1 MGDLR
6 RLAWALWIPA
16 VGLAI
21 WQTLARFGVLDP
33 LFFPPPS
40 DIARVG
46 TGMAVNGELAK
57 ALGSTLRTMLLG
69 YIAGC
74 STGLACG
81 LLMGRYAAVR
91 RSLETII
98 ATLNSTPKLSLFPL
112 LLLLLGVN
120 DAPRI
125 LITAIACFI
134 ALALHGQDAVEAVGR
149 TYPEVAAV
157 YGAAGPMLIRKVY
170 IPAALP
176 TLFTGLRLAVG
187 RAMVVAISVE
197 MVSSTQGLGGLI
209 WLSWQSFAVEKLF
222 VGVAAA
228 GLLGAFFHVSLR
240 WLEKRLIPWKASA
253 AA

>member
-1 MGDLR
+1 MDDLR
-6 RLAWALWIPA
+6 RLVWALWIPA
-16 VGLAI
+16 AGLTV
-21 WQTLARFGVLDP
+21 WQALARLGVLDP

-40 DIARVG
+40 DIARAG
-46 TGMAVNGELAK
+46 LAMAVNGELAK
-57 ALGSTLRTMLLG
+57 ALGATLRNMLLG
-69 YIAGC
+69 YVLGC
-74 STGLACG
+74 SSGLVCG
-81 LLMGRYAAVR
+81 LVMGRYRPVR
-91 RSLETII
+91 RSLETVI

-120 DAPRI
+120 DAPRV

-134 ALALHGQDAVEAVGR
+134 ALAFHGQDAVEAVGR
-149 TYPEVAAV
+149 TYPEVATV
-157 YGAAGPMLIRKVY
+157 YGASGTALLRKVY
-170 IPAALP
+170 VPAALP

-187 RAMVVAISVE
+187 RAMVVTISVE

-240 WLEKRLIPWKASA
+240 WAEKRLIPWKASA
-253 AA
+253 AT

>member
-1 MGDLR
+1 MGNLR
-6 RLAWALWIPA
+6 KLAWALWIPA
-16 VGLAI
+16 AGLAI
-21 WQTLARFGVLDP
+21 WQALARFGVLDP

-46 TGMAVNGELAK
+46 AQMAVNGELAK
-57 ALGSTLRTMLLG
+57 ALGSTLRNMLLG
-69 YIAGC
+69 YVLGC

-81 LLMGRYAAVR
+81 LLMGLYQPVR
-91 RSLETII
+91 RSLETVI
-98 ATLNSTPKLSLFPL
+98 AALYSTPKLSLFPL

-120 DAPRI
+120 DSPRI
-125 LITAIACFI
+125 LITAISCFI
-134 ALALHGQDAVEAVGR
+134 VLAFHGQAAVEAIGR
-149 TYPEVAAV
+149 TYPEVAAI
-157 YGAAGPMLIRKVY
+157 YGATPSMLVRKVY

-176 TLFTGLRLAVG
+176 TLFAGLRLAVG

-228 GLLGAFFHVSLR
+228 GSLGVFFHISLR
-240 WLEKRLIPWKASA
+240 WLEKRLIPWKTVA
-253 AA
+253 AG

>member
-1 MGDLR
+1 MGNLR
-6 RLAWALWIPA
+6 RLAWALWIPV
-16 VGLAI
+16 VGLVV
-21 WQTLARFGVLDP
+21 WQALARFGVLDP

-46 TGMAVNGELAK
+46 AQMAVNGELAK
-57 ALGSTLRTMLLG
+57 ALGSTLRNMLLG
-69 YIAGC
+69 YVLGC

-81 LLMGRYAAVR
+81 LFMGRYQAVR
-91 RSLETII
+91 RSLETVI
-98 ATLNSTPKLSLFPL
+98 AALYSTPKLSLLPL
-112 LLLLLGVN
+112 LLLMLGVN

-134 ALALHGQDAVEAVGR
+134 VMAFHGQDAVEAVGT

-157 YGAAGPMLIRKVY
+157 YGATPSMLVAKVY

-187 RAMVVAISVE
+187 RGMVVAISVE

-228 GLLGAFFHVSLR
+228 GFLGAFFHISLR
-240 WLEKRLIPWKASA
+240 WLEKRLIPWKIPA

>member
-1 MGDLR
+1 MGNLR
-6 RLAWALWIPA
+6 RLAWVLWIP
-16 VGLAI
+16 VGGLGVWQALA
-21 WQTLARFGVLDP
+21 QFGVLDP

-40 DIARVG
+40 DIVRVG
-46 TGMAVNGELAK
+46 AGMAANGELAK
-57 ALGSTLRTMLLG
+57 ALGSTLRNMLLG

-81 LLMGRYAAVR
+81 LVMGRYPAVR

-98 ATLNSTPKLSLFPL
+98 ATLYSTPKLSLFPL

-134 ALALHGQDAVEAVGR
+134 VLAFHGQDAVGAVGQ
-149 TYPEVAAV
+149 TYPEVAAI
-157 YGAAGPMLIRKVY
+157 YGATPSLLVSKVY

-187 RAMVVAISVE
+187 RGHGRGDFCGNGQPYPGPGRSDLAAVAELRGRKIVRGRGCCRI
-197 MVSSTQGLGGLI
+197 VGHNSSMCRC
-209 WLSWQSFAVEKLF
+209 
-222 VGVAAA
+222 VGWRS
-228 GLLGAFFHVSLR
+228 G
-240 WLEKRLIPWKASA
+240 
-253 AA
+253 

>member
-1 MGDLR
+1 MGDFR
-6 RLAWALWIPA
+6 KLAWALWAPA
-16 VGLAI
+16 LGLGI
-21 WQTLARFGVLDP
+21 WQVLTRAGVLDT

-46 TGMAVNGELAK
+46 AEMAWNGELAK
-57 ALGSTLRTMLLG
+57 ALGSTLRTMAIG
-69 YIAGC
+69 YVIGC
-74 STGLACG
+74 LAGLACG
-81 LLMGRYAAVR
+81 LVMGRYAPVR
-91 RSLETII
+91 RSLETVI
-98 ATLNSTPKLSLFPL
+98 ASLNSTPKLSLFPL

-125 LITAIACFI
+125 LITAVACFI
-134 ALALHGQDAVEAVGR
+134 VLAFHGQDAVEAVGR

-157 YGAAGPMLIRKVY
+157 YGASGPMLIRKVY

-222 VGVAAA
+222 VGVVAA

-253 AA
+253 AG

>member
-1 MGDLR
+1 MGNLR
-6 RLAWALWIPA
+6 RLAWALWIPVA
-16 VGLAI
+16 GLAI
-21 WQTLARFGVLDP
+21 WQALARLGVLDP

-40 DIARVG
+40 DIVRVG
-46 TGMAVNGELAK
+46 TEMAMNGELVK
-57 ALGSTLRTMLLG
+57 ALGSTLRNMLLG
-69 YIAGC
+69 YVLGC

-81 LLMGRYAAVR
+81 LSMGRYQAVR
-91 RSLETII
+91 RSLETVI
-98 ATLNSTPKLSLFPL
+98 AALYSTPKLSLFPL
-112 LLLLLGVN
+112 LLLMLGVN

-134 ALALHGQDAVEAVGR
+134 VMAFHGQDAVEAVGR

-157 YGAAGPMLIRKVY
+157 YGATPPLLVTKVY
-170 IPAALP
+170 IPASLP

-228 GLLGAFFHVSLR
+228 GFLGAFFHISLR
-240 WLEKRLIPWKASA
+240 WLEKRLIPWKVSA

>member
-6 RLAWALWIPA
+6 RLAWALWLPV
-16 VGLAI
+16 VGLGF
-21 WQTLARFGVLDP
+21 WQALARFGILDP

-46 TGMAVNGELAK
+46 AGMAMNGELAK
-57 ALGSTLRTMLLG
+57 ALGSTLRNMLLG
-69 YIAGC
+69 YLLGS

-91 RSLETII
+91 RSLETVI
-98 ATLNSTPKLSLFPL
+98 ATLYSTPKLSLFPL

-120 DAPRI
+120 NAPRI

-134 ALALHGQDAVEAVGR
+134 VLAFHGQDAVQAVGR
-149 TYPEVAAV
+149 AYPEVAAI
-157 YGAAGPMLIRKVY
+157 YGATGSTLITKVY

-187 RAMVVAISVE
+187 NATVMAISVE

-222 VGVAAA
+222 VGVATA

-240 WLEKRLIPWKASA
+240 WLEKRLIPWKTPASA
-253 AA
+253 